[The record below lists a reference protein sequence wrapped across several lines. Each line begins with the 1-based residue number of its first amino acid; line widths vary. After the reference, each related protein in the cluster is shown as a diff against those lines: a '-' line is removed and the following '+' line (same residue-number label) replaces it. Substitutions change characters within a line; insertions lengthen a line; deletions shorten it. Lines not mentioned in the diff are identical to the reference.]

1 MPLKPETQAA
11 YDKRIAYL
19 TEKSGLN
26 LRTDTTKVIEW
37 LKAQPYMQ
45 GTRRTYITALIKM
58 VGSTKDETPWHPYR
72 VYLDTLWKLEHAEQ
86 KAQEL
91 TEREK
96 ANWLTWAEIT
106 ANYEKVVAEADKI
119 PAGTHTQ
126 EQQAV
131 LRDAALFGLYTDLA
145 PVRADYGCLEIR
157 QVLRANEKGL
167 KKGNYLVLGRKA
179 TDGSRPKMQ
188 VVIQSFKTDGAST
201 AEPIVSDVPLRLK
214 NVLLKFIGART
225 KDYVFNKGG
234 IPEPDKSKPMTDQRF
249 AEMLGERM
257 HKWTGKTVGVNLYR
271 HARITHERAGDKTA
285 AVKGA
290 LAAKM
295 GHSVATQENYRRV
308 AEEAPPVV
316 IPQQEF
322 VAEHKKLA
330 AVLVA
335 PKSRRVAEAK
345 KQLDELHTA
354 VPATKPTKKK

>member
-11 YDKRIAYL
+11 YDKRIQYL

-37 LKAQPYMQ
+37 LKAQTYKE
-45 GTRRTYITALIKM
+45 GTRRTYITALLKM
-58 VGSTKDETPWHPYR
+58 VGSTKDEVPWHPYR
-72 VYLDTLWKLEHAEQ
+72 TYLDELWKLEHAQQ

-91 TEREK
+91 SQREK
-96 ANWLTWAEIT
+96 ANWLTWAEFT

-119 PAGTHTQ
+119 PAGEHTL

-131 LRDAALFGLYTDLA
+131 LRDAALFGLYTDLP
-145 PVRADYGCLEIR
+145 PVRADYGNLQIR

-179 TDGSRPKMQ
+179 KDNSRPKMQ
-188 VVIQSFKTDGAST
+188 IVIQSFKTDGAAN

-214 NVLLKFIGART
+214 NVLLKFIGDRT

-234 IPEPDKSKPMTDQRF
+234 LVEPDKSKPMADQRF

-257 HKWTGKTVGVNLYR
+257 KKWTGKTVGVNLYR
-271 HARITHERAGDKTA
+271 HALITHERAGDKTL
-285 AVKGA
+285 AVKA
-290 LAAKM
+290 VLAAKM

-308 AEEAPPVV
+308 VVSEIAP
-316 IPQQEF
+316 
-322 VAEHKKLA
+322 VAQPPIDVK
-330 AVLVA
+330 AVFA
-335 PKSRRVAEAK
+335 
-345 KQLDELHTA
+345 
-354 VPATKPTKKK
+354 KPTKTKK